1 MWRWTGIDTEL
12 YHYGVLGMKW
22 GVHRAKAYQAKSN
35 RARSRGNIGD
45 AERYQNK
52 SNRIM
57 AKNERLSGGK
67 NAFERASK
75 QSMGKTLAQ
84 AAVFGTYG
92 ATKYNQAR
100 AKHASRGKAAVQA
113 TLSNAG
119 NKMTGG
125 LLGVVEPRLSNRNK
139 AGSTVAK
146 QSAQKPSKSGKMAK
160 ITEKQYAAAHNRA
173 AAKINDSSNHILS
186 DFNKKWEGKYNTAAY
201 KQAYTELF
209 NKMIEDELR

>member
-113 TLSNAG
+113 TLYNAD

-160 ITEKQYAAAHNRA
+160 ITEKQYVAARNRA

>member
-22 GVHRAKAYQAKSN
+22 GVHRAKVYQAKSN

-52 SNRIM
+52 SNRM
-57 AKNERLSGGK
+57 MEKNERLSGGK

-75 QSMGKTLAQ
+75 QSIGKTLAQ

-113 TLSNAG
+113 ILYNAG

-125 LLGVVEPRLSNRNK
+125 LLGVVEPRLSNRNR
-139 AGSTVAK
+139 AGNTVAK

-160 ITEKQYAAAHNRA
+160 VTEKQYVAAHNRA

>member
-1 MWRWTGIDTEL
+1 
-12 YHYGVLGMKW
+12 
-22 GVHRAKAYQAKSN
+22 
-35 RARSRGNIGD
+35 
-45 AERYQNK
+45 
-52 SNRIM
+52 M

-113 TLSNAG
+113 TLYNAG

-160 ITEKQYAAAHNRA
+160 ITEKQYVAAHNRA

>member
-92 ATKYNQAR
+92 AIKYNQAR

-113 TLSNAG
+113 TLYNAG

-160 ITEKQYAAAHNRA
+160 ITEKQYVAAHNRA
-173 AAKINDSSNHILS
+173 VAKINDSSNHILS

>member
-1 MWRWTGIDTEL
+1 MEL
-12 YHYGVLGMKW
+12 YHHGIKGQKW

-113 TLSNAG
+113 TLYNAG

-160 ITEKQYAAAHNRA
+160 ITEKQYVAAHNRA

>member
-113 TLSNAG
+113 ILYDAG

-160 ITEKQYAAAHNRA
+160 ITEKQYVAARNRA

>member
-1 MWRWTGIDTEL
+1 MWRWTGIDNEL

-22 GVHRAKAYQAKSN
+22 GVHRAKVYQAKSN

-52 SNRIM
+52 SNRM
-57 AKNERLSGGK
+57 MEKNERLSGGK

-113 TLSNAG
+113 TLYNAG

-125 LLGVVEPRLSNRNK
+125 LLGVVEPRLSNRNR
-139 AGSTVAK
+139 AGGTVAK

-160 ITEKQYAAAHNRA
+160 VTEKQYVAAHNRA

>member
-22 GVHRAKAYQAKSN
+22 GVHRAKVYQAKSN

-45 AERYQNK
+45 AERHQNK
-52 SNRIM
+52 SNRM
-57 AKNERLSGGK
+57 MEKNERLSGGK

-113 TLSNAG
+113 TLYNAG

-125 LLGVVEPRLSNRNK
+125 LLGVVEPRLSNRNR
-139 AGSTVAK
+139 AGNTVAK

-160 ITEKQYAAAHNRA
+160 VTEKQYVAAHNRA

>member
-22 GVHRAKAYQAKSN
+22 GVHRAKVYQAKSN

-52 SNRIM
+52 SNRM
-57 AKNERLSGGK
+57 MEKNERLSGGK

-113 TLSNAG
+113 TLYNAG

-125 LLGVVEPRLSNRNK
+125 LLGVVEPRLSNRNR
-139 AGSTVAK
+139 AGNTVAK
-146 QSAQKPSKSGKMAK
+146 QSAQKPSKSGKMTK
-160 ITEKQYAAAHNRA
+160 VTEKQYVAAHNRA

-209 NKMIEDELR
+209 NRMIEDELR

>member
-22 GVHRAKAYQAKSN
+22 GVHRAKVYQAKSN

-52 SNRIM
+52 SNRM
-57 AKNERLSGGK
+57 MEKNERLSGGK

-113 TLSNAG
+113 ILYNAG

-125 LLGVVEPRLSNRNK
+125 LLGVVEPRLSNRNR
-139 AGSTVAK
+139 AGSTVAN

-160 ITEKQYAAAHNRA
+160 VTEKQYVAAHNRA
-173 AAKINDSSNHILS
+173 TAKINDSSNHILS

>member
-113 TLSNAG
+113 TLYSVG

-125 LLGVVEPRLSNRNK
+125 LLSVVEPRLSNRNK

-160 ITEKQYAAAHNRA
+160 ITEKQYVAAHNRA

-201 KQAYTELF
+201 KQAYTELL

>member
-22 GVHRAKAYQAKSN
+22 GVHRAKVYQAKSN

-52 SNRIM
+52 SNRM
-57 AKNERLSGGK
+57 MEKNERLSGGK

-113 TLSNAG
+113 TLYNVG

-125 LLGVVEPRLSNRNK
+125 LLGVVEPRLSNRNR

-160 ITEKQYAAAHNRA
+160 VTEKQYVAAHNRA

>member
-22 GVHRAKAYQAKSN
+22 GVHRTKAYQAKSN

-84 AAVFGTYG
+84 AAVLVHTVQPSITRLVQNMQVEERLLFRPHFTMLV
-92 ATKYNQAR
+92 TK
-100 AKHASRGKAAVQA
+100 
-113 TLSNAG
+113 
-119 NKMTGG
+119 
-125 LLGVVEPRLSNRNK
+125 
-139 AGSTVAK
+139 
-146 QSAQKPSKSGKMAK
+146 
-160 ITEKQYAAAHNRA
+160 
-173 AAKINDSSNHILS
+173 
-186 DFNKKWEGKYNTAAY
+186 
-201 KQAYTELF
+201 
-209 NKMIEDELR
+209 

>member
-22 GVHRAKAYQAKSN
+22 GVHRAKVYQAKSN

-52 SNRIM
+52 SNRM
-57 AKNERLSGGK
+57 MEKNERLSGGK

-113 TLSNAG
+113 TLYNAG

-125 LLGVVEPRLSNRNK
+125 LLGVVEPRLSNRNR
-139 AGSTVAK
+139 AGNTVAK
-146 QSAQKPSKSGKMAK
+146 QSAQKPSKSGKMTK
-160 ITEKQYAAAHNRA
+160 VTEKQYVAAHNRA

>member
-22 GVHRAKAYQAKSN
+22 GVHRAKVYQAKSN

-52 SNRIM
+52 SNRM
-57 AKNERLSGGK
+57 MEKNERLSGGK

-75 QSMGKTLAQ
+75 QSIGKTLAQ

-113 TLSNAG
+113 TLYSVG

-125 LLGVVEPRLSNRNK
+125 LLGVVEPRLSNRNR
-139 AGSTVAK
+139 AGNTVAK

-160 ITEKQYAAAHNRA
+160 VTEKQYVAAHNRA

>member
-1 MWRWTGIDTEL
+1 
-12 YHYGVLGMKW
+12 MKW
-22 GVHRAKAYQAKSN
+22 GVHRAKVYQAKSN

-52 SNRIM
+52 SNRM
-57 AKNERLSGGK
+57 MEKNERLSGGK

-113 TLSNAG
+113 TLYNAG

-125 LLGVVEPRLSNRNK
+125 LLGVVEPRLSNRNR
-139 AGSTVAK
+139 AGNTVAK

-160 ITEKQYAAAHNRA
+160 VTEKQYVAAHNRA

>member
-113 TLSNAG
+113 ILYNAG
-119 NKMTGG
+119 NKKTGG

-160 ITEKQYAAAHNRA
+160 ITEKQYVAARNRA

>member
-22 GVHRAKAYQAKSN
+22 GVHRAKVYQAKSN

-52 SNRIM
+52 SNRM
-57 AKNERLSGGK
+57 MEKNERLSGGK

-113 TLSNAG
+113 TLYNAG

-125 LLGVVEPRLSNRNK
+125 LLGVVEPRLSNRNR
-139 AGSTVAK
+139 AGNTVAK
-146 QSAQKPSKSGKMAK
+146 QSAQKPSKSGKIAK
-160 ITEKQYAAAHNRA
+160 VTEKQYVAAHNRA
-173 AAKINDSSNHILS
+173 AAKINDFSNHILS

>member
-1 MWRWTGIDTEL
+1 MWRWTSIDTEL

-52 SNRIM
+52 SNRMM

-100 AKHASRGKAAVQA
+100 AKHVSRGKAAVQA
-113 TLSNAG
+113 TLYNVG

-160 ITEKQYAAAHNRA
+160 ITEKQYVDAHNRA
-173 AAKINDSSNHILS
+173 TAKINDSSNHILS

>member
-113 TLSNAG
+113 ILYDAG

-160 ITEKQYAAAHNRA
+160 ITEKQYLAAHNRA

>member
-52 SNRIM
+52 SNRMM

-113 TLSNAG
+113 TLYSVG

-160 ITEKQYAAAHNRA
+160 ITEKQYVAARNRA

>member
-22 GVHRAKAYQAKSN
+22 GVHRAKVYQAKSN

-52 SNRIM
+52 SNRM
-57 AKNERLSGGK
+57 MEKNERLSGGK

-113 TLSNAG
+113 TLYNAG

-125 LLGVVEPRLSNRNK
+125 LLGVVEPRLSNRNR
-139 AGSTVAK
+139 AGNTVAK
-146 QSAQKPSKSGKMAK
+146 QSAQKPSKSGKIAK
-160 ITEKQYAAAHNRA
+160 VTEKQYVAAHNRA

>member
-1 MWRWTGIDTEL
+1 MWRWSGIDTEL

-22 GVHRAKAYQAKSN
+22 GVHRAKVYQAKSN

-52 SNRIM
+52 SNRM
-57 AKNERLSGGK
+57 MEKNERLSGGK

-113 TLSNAG
+113 TLYNAG

-125 LLGVVEPRLSNRNK
+125 LLGVVEPRLSNRNR
-139 AGSTVAK
+139 AGNTVAK
-146 QSAQKPSKSGKMAK
+146 QSAQKPSKSGKIAK
-160 ITEKQYAAAHNRA
+160 VTEKQYVAAHNRA

>member
-1 MWRWTGIDTEL
+1 MWRWTGSDTEL

-22 GVHRAKAYQAKSN
+22 GVHRAKVYQAKSN

-45 AERYQNK
+45 AERYQDK
-52 SNRIM
+52 SNRIT
-57 AKNERLSGGK
+57 AKHERLSGGK

-113 TLSNAG
+113 TLYNVG

-139 AGSTVAK
+139 AGSTVTK
-146 QSAQKPSKSGKMAK
+146 QSTQKPSQSGKMTK
-160 ITEKQYAAAHNRA
+160 VTEKQYVAAHNRA

-209 NKMIEDELR
+209 NKMVEDELR

>member
-113 TLSNAG
+113 ILYSAG

-160 ITEKQYAAAHNRA
+160 ITEKQYVAAHNRA

>member
-52 SNRIM
+52 SNRMM

-100 AKHASRGKAAVQA
+100 AKHVSRGKAAVQA
-113 TLSNAG
+113 TLYNVG

-160 ITEKQYAAAHNRA
+160 ITEKQYVDAHNRA

>member
-22 GVHRAKAYQAKSN
+22 GVHRAKVYQAKSN

-52 SNRIM
+52 SNRM
-57 AKNERLSGGK
+57 MEKNERLSGGK

-113 TLSNAG
+113 TLYNAG

-125 LLGVVEPRLSNRNK
+125 LLGVVEPRLSNRNR
-139 AGSTVAK
+139 AGNTVAK
-146 QSAQKPSKSGKMAK
+146 QSAQKPSKSGKIAK
-160 ITEKQYAAAHNRA
+160 VTEK
-173 AAKINDSSNHILS
+173 
-186 DFNKKWEGKYNTAAY
+186 
-201 KQAYTELF
+201 
-209 NKMIEDELR
+209 

>member
-22 GVHRAKAYQAKSN
+22 GVHRAKVYQAKSN

-52 SNRIM
+52 SNRM
-57 AKNERLSGGK
+57 MEKNERLSGGK

-113 TLSNAG
+113 TLYNAG

-125 LLGVVEPRLSNRNK
+125 LLGVVEPRLSNRNR
-139 AGSTVAK
+139 AGNTVAK

-160 ITEKQYAAAHNRA
+160 VTEKQYVAAHNRA

>member
-22 GVHRAKAYQAKSN
+22 GVHRAKVYQVKSN

-52 SNRIM
+52 SNRM
-57 AKNERLSGGK
+57 MEKNERLSGGK

-113 TLSNAG
+113 TLYNAG

-125 LLGVVEPRLSNRNK
+125 LLGVVEPRLSNRNR
-139 AGSTVAK
+139 AGNTVAK

-160 ITEKQYAAAHNRA
+160 VTEKQYVAAHNRA

>member
-1 MWRWTGIDTEL
+1 MWQWNNSGMEIYHWGIK
-12 YHYGVLGMKW
+12 GMKW

-113 TLSNAG
+113 TLYNAG

-160 ITEKQYAAAHNRA
+160 ITEKQYVAAHNRA

>member
-1 MWRWTGIDTEL
+1 MWRWSGIDTEL

-22 GVHRAKAYQAKSN
+22 GVHRAKVYQAKSN

-52 SNRIM
+52 SNRM
-57 AKNERLSGGK
+57 MEKNERLSGGK

-113 TLSNAG
+113 VLYSVG

-125 LLGVVEPRLSNRNK
+125 LLGVVEPRLSNRNR
-139 AGSTVAK
+139 AGNTVAK
-146 QSAQKPSKSGKMAK
+146 QSAQKPSKSGKIAK
-160 ITEKQYAAAHNRA
+160 VTEKQYVAAHNRA

>member
-22 GVHRAKAYQAKSN
+22 GVHRAKVYQAKSN

-52 SNRIM
+52 SNRM
-57 AKNERLSGGK
+57 MEKNERLSGGK

-113 TLSNAG
+113 TLYNAG

-125 LLGVVEPRLSNRNK
+125 LLGVVEPRLSNRNR

-160 ITEKQYAAAHNRA
+160 VTEKQYVAAHNRA

>member
-113 TLSNAG
+113 TLYSVG

>member
-22 GVHRAKAYQAKSN
+22 GVHRAKVYQAKSN

-52 SNRIM
+52 SNRM
-57 AKNERLSGGK
+57 MEKNERLSGGK

-75 QSMGKTLAQ
+75 QSIGKTLAQ

-113 TLSNAG
+113 TLYNAG

-125 LLGVVEPRLSNRNK
+125 LLGVVEPRLSNRNR
-139 AGSTVAK
+139 AGNTVAK

-160 ITEKQYAAAHNRA
+160 VTEKQYVAAHNRA